1 MTAIPIV
8 LLMSVNDSA
17 GGRKTFSLSKLNSF
31 SHFNFDFFQKVVI
44 CNQIVYWLDNTEHS

>member
-8 LLMSVNDSA
+8 LLMSVNDGA

-44 CNQIVYWLDNTEHS
+44 CNQIVYWLDNTEHL